1 MVRRVHFKIQST
13 IGTLVVES
21 EPPGATLVF
30 DDKPAGATPVTI
42 KGVSLD
48 QPHRF
53 DLTLPGYELDQ
64 FVVVPEKDGTR
75 FTRKLQQSA
84 PKGARR

>member
-1 MVRRVHFKIQST
+1 
-13 IGTLVVES
+13 
-21 EPPGATLVF
+21 
-30 DDKPAGATPVTI
+30 VTI

-75 FTRKLQQSA
+75 FMRKLQQSA
-84 PKGARR
+84 PKGAKR